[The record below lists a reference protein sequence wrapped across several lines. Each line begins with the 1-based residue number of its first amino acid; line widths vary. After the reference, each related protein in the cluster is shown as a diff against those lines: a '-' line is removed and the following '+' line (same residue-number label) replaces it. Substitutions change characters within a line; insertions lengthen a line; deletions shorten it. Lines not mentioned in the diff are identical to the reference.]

1 MKKYYRV
8 YNPDLDLYLK
18 TFSRFNA
25 LHFEWV
31 PKEEAD
37 VSLFRMPAFLGCLTE
52 NYVIHEFDEN
62 DNLLEGEFVKV
73 DAEPYRTPIEMIRFN
88 EKVMEAKKVQI
99 ITHTDMDGIASG
111 RILQEY
117 FYLNNI
123 IPHAC
128 VDPNHPEISFIDNET
143 GMVVG
148 NINYAEYPGAVNN
161 LTMNP
166 AVPVIITDLDIS
178 AEQYE
183 RFIKEGI
190 TFIVID
196 HHQGTKN
203 LDEKYDGY
211 NYFKTLTKGMAAYD
225 KRVMDCASAVLLVHG
240 YITSKY
246 SPTLHVPDKLLTQ
259 TVFSAVRA
267 ISDADTANIRHVD
280 PETFEL
286 DYDIITDKSYWPFLI
301 SIFCGNAQFEMLK
314 QLMEII
320 MDLETSDLDDVFDN
334 EWFFNHINFAITTA
348 KVDYRRMMN
357 SRIVNVNVK
366 TNVLCLDFFPKCL
379 TWLSI
384 SLFDYRPEIA
394 TVIAILDREKHSM
407 SFRSCDESPI
417 SALDLAKYSG
427 GGGHVLAAGTSNPE
441 GVEKMMDLLK
451 FPKNQEEI
459 VIDF

>member
-1 MKKYYRV
+1 MKKYRV
-8 YNPDLDLYLK
+8 YNPDLELYLK
-18 TFSRFNA
+18 TFSMHNA

-31 PKEEAD
+31 PKDEAD
-37 VSLFRMPAFLGCLTE
+37 VFPFRTPAVLSCITD
-52 NYVIHEFDEN
+52 NYVVHEFDEN
-62 DNLLEGEFVKV
+62 DNLIEGEFVKV
-73 DAEPYRTPIEMIRFN
+73 TPKPYRLPLEMIRFN

-111 RILQEY
+111 RILRKY

-123 IPHAC
+123 MPHAC
-128 VDPNHPEISFIDNET
+128 VDHNYPEISFIDNET
-143 GMVVG
+143 GMVAG
-148 NINYAEYPGAVNN
+148 NINYANHPGAVDN

-178 AEQYE
+178 AKQYE
-183 RFIKEGI
+183 RFIEEGI

-211 NYFKTLTKGMAAYD
+211 NYYKILTKGMTAYD
-225 KRVMDCASAVLLVHG
+225 KRIMDTASAALLVHG
-240 YITSKY
+240 YIASKY
-246 SPTLHVPDKLLTQ
+246 SPELHVPDKLLTQ
-259 TVFSAVRA
+259 SVFSAIRA
-267 ISDADTANIRHVD
+267 ISDADTANIRHVN

-286 DYDIITDKSYWPFLI
+286 DYDIISDKSYWPFLM
-301 SIFCGNAQFEMLK
+301 SIFCGNAKFEMLK

-320 MDLETSDLDDVFDN
+320 MDLEASDLDDVFDN
-334 EWFFNHINFAITTA
+334 EWFLNRVNFAITTA
-348 KVDYRRMMN
+348 KVDYERMMN
-357 SRIVNVNVK
+357 SRVVNVNEK

-384 SLFDYRPEIA
+384 SLFDYHPEIA
-394 TVIAILDREKHSM
+394 TAIAILDREKHSM

-427 GGGHVLAAGTSNPE
+427 GGGHVLAAGTNNPE
-441 GVEKMMDLLK
+441 GVEKMMELLK
-451 FPKNQEEI
+451 FPKNQEI
-459 VIDF
+459 TVIEF